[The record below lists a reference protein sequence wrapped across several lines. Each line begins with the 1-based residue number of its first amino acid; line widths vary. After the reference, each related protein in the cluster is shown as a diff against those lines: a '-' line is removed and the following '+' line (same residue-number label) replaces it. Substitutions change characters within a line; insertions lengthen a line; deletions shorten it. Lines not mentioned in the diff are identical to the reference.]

1 MVGIPNWVPFYVGL
15 AGAMMVNPFIL
26 QVVGFPRN
34 FLQHGIFL
42 IIQALFAN
50 IGYCGKIGVAAG
62 YFSIAVGVL
71 DLIASAFHIKSDRMK
86 DLQLV
91 KDHPDYSTHED
102 DDDDDE

>member
-1 MVGIPNWVPFYVGL
+1 MTSQTISDLLGPQL
-15 AGAMMVNPFIL
+15 
-26 QVVGFPRN
+26 
-34 FLQHGIFL
+34 
-42 IIQALFAN
+42 
-50 IGYCGKIGVAAG
+50 GYCGKIGVAAG